1 MLEIKEVKNEPEVQ
15 NIRSPKKDPEKP
27 LLDTRDMLAVMCIIC
42 AALITYVMTGCG
54 FIVYFGRMQYYGS
67 IVCSIVMIAAA
78 LFWTTQKIVRIC
90 HIRAKRKATERVS
103 D

>member
-1 MLEIKEVKNEPEVQ
+1 MLEVIEVKNEPEVQ
-15 NIRSPKKDPEKP
+15 NIRSPKKEPEKP
-27 LLDTRDMLAVMCIIC
+27 MFDDRDMLAVMCIIC
-42 AALITYVMTGCG
+42 AALITYVMNGCG
-54 FIVYFGRMQYYGS
+54 FIVYCGRVQYYGA
-67 IVCSIVMIAAA
+67 IVCSIGIIAAA